1 MAAPNVC
8 YELQQIRAEYR
19 AVMKTGIAT
28 VPMWEVAPTT
38 NLHNQAAKAFIGKGF
53 KATLTQS
60 HHSMAKCN
68 IEGMTRYV

>member
-1 MAAPNVC
+1 
-8 YELQQIRAEYR
+8 
-19 AVMKTGIAT
+19 MKTGIAT